1 MLELLPQIGARMVR
15 YRCVSC
21 NNVWGSK
28 VDPIRC
34 AKCRSYDIMEEKK
47 YQRFL
52 AEVRR
57 LSPDNPRLR
66 LLVLREKLKADGFR
80 FNQSST
86 LNIVERVFGDIFSP
100 TPVGATVA
108 LGEISLPVKKV
119 KKEK

>member
-1 MLELLPQIGARMVR
+1 MVE

-21 NNVWGSK
+21 NNVWDSE

-34 AKCRSYDIMEEKK
+34 AKCRSYDVMEEKK

-52 AEVRR
+52 VEVRR

-86 LNIVERVFGDIFSP
+86 LNIVERVFGDVFSP
-100 TPVGATVA
+100 TPVGETVA
-108 LGEISLPVKKV
+108 LGGISSPVKRVRKN
-119 KKEK
+119 K